1 MAPSRHHVA
10 KPPNPENDPPAQD
23 ESEEE
28 DDYMTMALPTEQ
40 PQKETPI
47 QRLQRQKREALAR
60 GNPKSRAELAI
71 EERARRE
78 EAHSRSLLDQ
88 ESSKSSKGLAMMA
101 KMGFRGGALG
111 RGEGVKEPIRVEV
124 KEGRAG
130 IGLEEERKKRE
141 REEEDEAIR
150 IGKRAKKVDEGEYR
164 ERVAKE
170 REAERVER
178 QYRAAAK
185 LAQQLQEQ
193 KEEDEAEPEPEP
205 GARPAPI
212 PGMPDPKNKKAAP
225 PLSSVNIL
233 WRPLVKEREQAERD
247 RADRRAR
254 EENLTGLPHYE
265 EELERED
272 RVAMGKDEV
281 EPTAEEAPEGD
292 ADEDAELEEFEALE
306 PQERLTK
313 VLEFMRGEHRYC
325 FWCKSRYPDAEME
338 GCPGITE
345 EDHD

>member
-1 MAPSRHHVA
+1 
-10 KPPNPENDPPAQD
+10 
-23 ESEEE
+23 
-28 DDYMTMALPTEQ
+28 
-40 PQKETPI
+40 
-47 QRLQRQKREALAR
+47 
-60 GNPKSRAELAI
+60 
-71 EERARRE
+71 
-78 EAHSRSLLDQ
+78 
-88 ESSKSSKGLAMMA
+88 MMA

-124 KEGRAG
+124 KEGRGG
-130 IGLEEERKKRE
+130 IGMEEERKKRE
-141 REEEDEAIR
+141 REEEEEAIR
-150 IGKRAKKVDEGEYR
+150 IGKRAKKIDEGEYR
-164 ERVAKE
+164 ERVARE
-170 REAERVER
+170 REAERVGR

-193 KEEDEAEPEPEP
+193 KEEDEAEPEP

-212 PGMPDPKNKKAAP
+212 PGMTDPKDKNAAA

-265 EELERED
+265 EDLERED

-281 EPTAEEAPEGD
+281 EPTVVEASEGD
-292 ADEDAELEEFEALE
+292 AEEDPELEEFEALE

-313 VLEFMRGEHRYC
+313 VLEFLRGDHRYC